1 LINRLTIK
9 ENILFKNL
17 TLEFNKKLVIFTG
30 SSGSGKSVL
39 MENILTLFGYK
50 DSQTK
55 SIEASLQTPLLLEE
69 FGLENEDEN
78 IFKLLKQKNNRYFI
92 NGSQMSKK
100 NILTISKQFISYLN
114 LREFS
119 EFENNNLLNLLD
131 NITLKND
138 SSYQITLDDF
148 QKTYKDYSKATQDLY
163 QIEQS
168 QIKINDLKEFAK
180 FEIDKIESIDPKVDE
195 YDNLLKQKKELSHKE
210 KLEESIAKADRIFE
224 IESYV
229 TSALSQLEINS
240 DFFSETINSLNII
253 FEEAKDRLN
262 ELDDLDIESLLNR
275 LEDLSSLKN
284 KFGSIEEALTYL
296 QTKKDE
302 LLRYENISYEKQEL
316 QNKVEEL
323 KSSIKKLSNT
333 LTKKRTIALESLNT
347 DIKYYSKL
355 LFLDTIKFKINQIN
369 LHDNGYDEVS
379 LALGE
384 TSINKVSSGELNRIR
399 LSFLATSSK
408 YIQNSGVLILD
419 EIDANLSG
427 KESMSV
433 AKVLKELS
441 KNYQI
446 FAISHQPQLSS
457 FADEH
462 YLVYKEKNQADV
474 KKLSSTQR
482 VTELAR
488 MISGENITDE
498 AIIFAKKML
507 EENH

>member
-1 LINRLTIK
+1 MINRLTIK

-333 LTKKRTIALESLNT
+333 LTKKRTIALESLNI

-488 MISGENITDE
+488 MISKKFF
-498 AIIFAKKML
+498 AIHCVNSFF
-507 EENH
+507 